1 MSRFNLFLTV
11 LVCVTAVAHFLVAT
25 SLSTTGFVFKD
36 LKSRLKD
43 LSSERQTMESTISS
57 LASYQSLNPRIASLN
72 LVATDEVHYL
82 SWNQYIVAKK

>member
-1 MSRFNLFLTV
+1 MSRFNFFLTV

-36 LKSRLKD
+36 LKSRANELA
-43 LSSERQTMESTISS
+43 SERQSMESAISS

-72 LVATDEVHYL
+72 LVTADDVHYL